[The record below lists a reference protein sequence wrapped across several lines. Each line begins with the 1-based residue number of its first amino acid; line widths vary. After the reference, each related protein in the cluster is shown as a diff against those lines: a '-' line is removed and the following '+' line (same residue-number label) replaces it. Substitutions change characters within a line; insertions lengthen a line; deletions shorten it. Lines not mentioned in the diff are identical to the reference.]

1 MHNTILQ
8 QIYVVV
14 HYEIV
19 KRAKEWGETIRA
31 EERKGHEGVNCQ
43 NERLNYT
50 FKESK
55 QKGGLVKGVLE
66 GCACFIST

>member
-1 MHNTILQ
+1 VGGDNN
-8 QIYVVV
+8 
-14 HYEIV
+14 
-19 KRAKEWGETIRA
+19 AKE
-31 EERKGHEGVNCQ
+31 RKEHEGVNCQ

-50 FKESK
+50 SKESK